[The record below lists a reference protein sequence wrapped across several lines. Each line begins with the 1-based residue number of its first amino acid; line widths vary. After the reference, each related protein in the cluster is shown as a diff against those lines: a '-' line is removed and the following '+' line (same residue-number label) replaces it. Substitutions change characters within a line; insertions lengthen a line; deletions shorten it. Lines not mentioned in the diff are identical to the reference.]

1 MKNEHSIN
9 GTHIEPDES
18 ALIIGAN
25 GDFRLCMPEYG
36 DDEQVPY
43 QVAIISAIW
52 LKLRNDENW
61 AGRIVEEA
69 FADD

>member
-1 MKNEHSIN
+1 MQNDHSVN
-9 GTHIEPDES
+9 GTHVEPNES
-18 ALIIGAN
+18 ALIIGSN

-36 DDEQVPY
+36 DDEAVPY

-61 AGRIVEEA
+61 AATIVEEA